1 MNEHILSEYNFPN
14 IEKAKFMETY
24 CKIYLCKEE
33 MQNTF
38 FNSFNM
44 FFSNLSLL
52 PLRPTI

>member
-52 PLRPTI
+52 PLRPTF